1 MYLHLGQ
8 DIVVSTKNV
17 IAIFDLETTT
27 ISKIT
32 KEFLNVATEEEF
44 IINISN
50 ELPKS
55 FVICEIDKKSKIFI
69 SPISS
74 VTLLKRASYIDEIA
88 NVK

>member
-8 DIVVSTKNV
+8 DVVVSTRNV

-32 KEFLNVATEEEF
+32 KEFLSVATEEEF
-44 IINISN
+44 IVNISN
-50 ELPKS
+50 DLPKS

-74 VTLLKRASYIDEIA
+74 TTLLKRVGYIDDIA
-88 NVK
+88 NV